1 MKKKKNKRP
10 PMTEE
15 EKIERQ
21 KLRDSLKG
29 QLSEKALYAI
39 GNRGQPPSK
48 YTPEFLE
55 ELAQELDEWS
65 KHEDSCFFGE
75 FCLKHTDDLDEEK
88 FFKLAEKSEV
98 FETTLK
104 RVKERLVMNFDKKA
118 LSRKY
123 DASYAAKIKP
133 LFDMKYR
140 EWCMLLAR
148 IEGEASKAQQV
159 QFVITP
165 GGAHPVEAKTIDP
178 QKKAVEYVQG
188 QE

>member
-48 YTPEFLE
+48 YTPEYLE
-55 ELAQELDEWS
+55 KLAVELDEWS
-65 KHEDSCFFGE
+65 RNDDSCFFGE
-75 FCLKHTDDLDEEK
+75 FCLVHEDDLNEEE

-98 FETTLK
+98 FGRTLK
-104 RVKERLVMNFDKKA
+104 R
-118 LSRKY
+118 S
-123 DASYAAKIKP
+123 
-133 LFDMKYR
+133 
-140 EWCMLLAR
+140 
-148 IEGEASKAQQV
+148 
-159 QFVITP
+159 
-165 GGAHPVEAKTIDP
+165 
-178 QKKAVEYVQG
+178 
-188 QE
+188 